1 MAVLT
6 EAIEVDAEAA
16 AVAATATVIAL
27 EAITTV
33 VEVVP
38 VQGHAHLT
46 MIDITVRAV
55 DALDETTVMMTDT
68 PAGNATEDVAEAA
81 ATAVRHRKKS

>member
-6 EAIEVDAEAA
+6 GAIEADAEAA

-27 EAITTV
+27 GVITTAA
-33 VEVVP
+33 EVVP
-38 VQGHAHLT
+38 VQGRAHLT
-46 MIDITVRAV
+46 MIDITVQVV

-68 PAGNATEDVAEAA
+68 PAGIATEDVAAAA
-81 ATAVRHRKKS
+81 ATAVRRRKKN